1 MTVAQRNASKTYNEA
16 SVMTAT
22 PGRLVL
28 MLYAGAVRFL
38 TRAEAMYRN
47 GDRRGGITGVNRAI
61 AIIDEL
67 NITLD
72 MERGEVSHRL
82 RAIYHFA
89 KRELLQA
96 TVSADADRVAT
107 ITVMIRELHSAW
119 EEIVE
124 RESTPTPEPLAS

>member
-1 MTVAQRNASKTYNEA
+1 MTVAQRNASRTYNEA
-16 SVMTAT
+16 AVMTAT

-47 GDRRGGITGVNRAI
+47 GDRLGGLTSVNRAI
-61 AIIDEL
+61 AIVDEL
-67 NITLD
+67 NVTLD
-72 MERGEVSHRL
+72 MNQGDVAHRL
-82 RAIYHFA
+82 RSIYLFA

-96 TVSADADRVAT
+96 TVKCDPDRVAT
-107 ITVMIRELHSAW
+107 INDLIRELHTAW

-124 RESTPTPEPLAS
+124 REGALTPEPLAS

>member
-47 GDRRGGITGVNRAI
+47 GDRAGGIAGVNRAI

-72 MERGEVSHRL
+72 MGQGDVSHRL
-82 RAIYHFA
+82 RAIYLFA

-96 TVSADADRVAT
+96 TVTADADRVAT
-107 ITVMIRELHSAW
+107 VNDMIRELHGAW

-124 RESTPTPEPLAS
+124 REAAPAPEPLAS